1 MWASFMAYT
10 DDCNMNKMQ
19 PKQLFI
25 TKNPVLRDEVEKSF
39 WNMGLAFKKRKEK
52 RNKTNYDTKV
62 DDGRDQL
69 VEKNPLFL
77 TENEWMNILG

>member
-1 MWASFMAYT
+1 
-10 DDCNMNKMQ
+10 MNKMQ

-39 WNMGLAFKKRKEK
+39 WNMGLAFKKRKK
-52 RNKTNYDTKV
+52 KQNKTDCDTKV